1 MASPHRRPAAADDV
15 LVKPLIGPDAEGEAI
30 FGKQR
35 GRGRCLRHHGRMITD
50 EGTRDAGSE
59 PDALRAHSRRGK
71 DRPGEA
77 GVVLAVEPAVE
88 VVADLDEVEAGLL
101 GANGLTYH
109 FLRRIGF
116 CDQLVAELHVASPG
130 KGLQLRRKGDI
141 RPLV

>member
-1 MASPHRRPAAADDV
+1 VASPHRWPAAADDV
-15 LVKPLIGPDAEGEAI
+15 LVKPLAGPDAEGEAV

-50 EGTRDAGSE
+50 EGTGDAGSE
-59 PDALRAHSRRGK
+59 PHALRAHSRRGK

-77 GVVLAVEPAVE
+77 GVVLAVEPGVE

-101 GANGLTYH
+101 SANGLTYH
-109 FLRRIGF
+109 LLRRIGF
-116 CDQLVAELHVASPG
+116 CDQLVAELHVAPPG